1 MCLGEPYGFRHC
13 RGRGTYRTLCRLPVD
28 IDYFAPGRGKTEFPT
43 DKLLPDGFHF
53 RSAFRTVSLFF
64 GKGDDLIPRRHTLKD
79 IRMGALCPAGMFS
92 DNAFFRLFPCGG
104 CLLLS
109 LIEKAELSFHIF
121 RLFTGCAEEFFR
133 KIIDL
138 FIQDRHCFII
148 RSNGLAQGIDKLIL
162 ASDCHIQLADRVLIL
177 HDSGVLRVFCH
188 LSLPPLLM
196 LLLYHRKHLE

>member
-1 MCLGEPYGFRHC
+1 MGPVWIARCPPSWSPADAQADMDCLHKVPAQVRPAAAPLHI
-13 RGRGTYRTLCRLPVD
+13 RQAIAALAAVRLQ
-28 IDYFAPGRGKTEFPT
+28 ISLE
-43 DKLLPDGFHF
+43 
-53 RSAFRTVSLFF
+53 AFEEV
-64 GKGDDLIPRRHTLKD
+64 RR
-79 IRMGALCPAGMFS
+79 ME
-92 DNAFFRLFPCGG
+92 PCGG
-104 CLLLS
+104 CLLLG
-109 LIEKAELSFHIF
+109 LIEKAELSFHVF